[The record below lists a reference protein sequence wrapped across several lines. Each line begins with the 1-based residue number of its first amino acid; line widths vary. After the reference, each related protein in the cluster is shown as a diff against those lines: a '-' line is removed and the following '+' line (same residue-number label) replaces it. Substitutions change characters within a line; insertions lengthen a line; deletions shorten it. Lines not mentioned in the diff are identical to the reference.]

1 MKISTKG
8 RYGLRALVYIGLKN
22 ETRVS
27 LKEISEKEEI
37 SLKYLEQIF
46 STLKKANVVESIK
59 GTQGGYNI
67 SKRGLEF
74 TIYEIMTV
82 LEGDRKI
89 SDDNESSGK
98 EIEYTINNMLWEKI
112 DMSTRAILE
121 AFTLE
126 GLIEQHK
133 SIHSGMFYI

>member
-59 GTQGGYNI
+59 GTQGGYTI
-67 SKRGLEF
+67 SKKGILM
-74 TIYEIMTV
+74 TVYEIMTV
-82 LEGDRKI
+82 LEGERKV
-89 SDDNESSGK
+89 SEENEAGGK
-98 EIEYTINNMLWEKI
+98 EIEYTINNILWEKI
-112 DMSTRAILE
+112 DISTQAILE

-126 GLIEQHK
+126 SLIEQHK

>member
-8 RYGLRALVYIGLKN
+8 RYGLRALVYMGLKS
-22 ETRVS
+22 EMRVS
-27 LKEISEKEEI
+27 LKEISGKEEI

-59 GTQGGYNI
+59 GTQGGYVV
-67 SKRGLEF
+67 SKKGLNM

-82 LEGDRKI
+82 LEGEGKI
-89 SDDNESSGK
+89 SEESEGRVK
-98 EIEYTINNMLWEKI
+98 EIEYTINNIIWEKI
-112 DMSTRAILE
+112 DMSTKAILE
-121 AFTLE
+121 AYTLE
-126 GLIEQHK
+126 SLIEQHK